1 MYIVFL
7 VIFFIVVIF
16 YAPLVAEQIKAAIA
30 SVGTQEAGTTSPL
43 WLICNNLTVDSMMY
57 FGSIFFGIGAI
68 GGTIFNAVNIG
79 LASAIFSAKMSNGL
93 MYYLIYLI
101 PHGIFEFTSFIT
113 AGVAGMVLFKFI
125 WNFIKSLR
133 KNGGDSRISS
143 SYNENKQIL
152 IHSIALLIFAIILM
166 IIAAPIE
173 SYISVPFANLIMG
186 I

>member
-7 VIFFIVVIF
+7 VVFFIVVIF

-43 WLICNNLTVDSMMY
+43 WLIYNNLTVDSMMY

-101 PHGIFEFTSFIT
+101 PHGIFESLHLSLQVLQGWFCLNSFGT
-113 AGVAGMVLFKFI
+113 L
-125 WNFIKSLR
+125 
-133 KNGGDSRISS
+133 
-143 SYNENKQIL
+143 
-152 IHSIALLIFAIILM
+152 
-166 IIAAPIE
+166 
-173 SYISVPFANLIMG
+173 
-186 I
+186 

>member
-1 MYIVFL
+1 M
-7 VIFFIVVIF
+7 
-16 YAPLVAEQIKAAIA
+16 Q
-30 SVGTQEAGTTSPL
+30 S
-43 WLICNNLTVDSMMY
+43 
-57 FGSIFFGIGAI
+57 
-68 GGTIFNAVNIG
+68 
-79 LASAIFSAKMSNGL
+79 SAKMSNGL

-125 WNFIKSLR
+125 WHFIKSLR